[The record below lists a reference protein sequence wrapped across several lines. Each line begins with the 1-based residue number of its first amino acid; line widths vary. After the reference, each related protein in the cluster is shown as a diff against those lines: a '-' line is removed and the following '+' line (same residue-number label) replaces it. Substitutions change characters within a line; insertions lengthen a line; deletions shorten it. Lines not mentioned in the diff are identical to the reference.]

1 MPAGRRLLEGN
12 RLVAAD
18 GDLVRSRTKA
28 IYNGAAVVTIVLEQ
42 ARRNVRDVLLSAIGL
57 VDSGEDGVV
66 HGIRSAASR
75 AVVALSERH
84 YRDDDAVREAVRIAV
99 RRECRKLIDKRP
111 LAHVHLVRV

>member
-1 MPAGRRLLEGN
+1 MM
-12 RLVAAD
+12 AD
-18 GDLVRSRTKA
+18 GELVGKASEA

-42 ARRNVRDVLLSAIGL
+42 TRRNVWDVLLSAIGL

-66 HGIRSAASR
+66 HGIRSAASE